1 MLYLKRHEYLRSAI
15 LAFVAAVIFLAAG
28 VGVTIVLTPMI
39 SDGDHAMK
47 IFLFVP
53 LCMYAFGAFLAIV
66 GIYGVLNDRQIENGT
81 VIEADVTGIT
91 EFFVGSGTKD
101 VRYNLFCEAVING
114 RKYRFSRKAISR
126 ELKETI
132 KNKKVNVKINP
143 ADPRQYYI
151 ML

>member
-1 MLYLKRHEYLRSAI
+1 MKRHEYLKSAI
-15 LAFVAAVIFLAAG
+15 LSFAAALIFLAAG
-28 VGVTIVLTPMI
+28 VAVTVVLTPMI

-47 IFLFVP
+47 VFLFVP

-66 GIYGVLNDRQIENGT
+66 GIYGVINDRQIEKGT

-101 VRYNLFCEAVING
+101 VRYNLFCEAVIGG

>member
-1 MLYLKRHEYLRSAI
+1 MKRHEYLKSAI
-15 LAFVAAVIFLAAG
+15 LAFAAAVVFLAAG
-28 VGVTIVLTPMI
+28 VVVTIVLTPMI
-39 SDGDHAMK
+39 SDGDVAMK
-47 IFLFVP
+47 VFLFVP

-66 GIYGVLNDRQIENGT
+66 GIYGIINDRQIEKGM

-91 EFFVGSGTKD
+91 EFYVGVGTKD

-114 RKYRFSRKAISR
+114 RKYRFSRKSIS
-126 ELKETI
+126 KESKDTI